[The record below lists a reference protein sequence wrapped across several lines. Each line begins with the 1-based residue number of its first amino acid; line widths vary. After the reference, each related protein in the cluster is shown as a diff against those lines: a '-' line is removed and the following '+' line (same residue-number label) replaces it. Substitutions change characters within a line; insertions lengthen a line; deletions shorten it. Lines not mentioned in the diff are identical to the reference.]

1 MAKAP
6 TLSRLT
12 GLAARL
18 LRDRSGNTLAMI
30 AASLVPLLAMV
41 GGGIDMG
48 RSYLS
53 ETRLQQACD
62 AGVLA
67 TRKKLGSAVV
77 VGGVVPADAAAVGN
91 RFFSNNFADG
101 SYGTT
106 DRTFAMTLEEDFSI
120 SGAATVTVPTT
131 IMNLFGYAQVAVS
144 VNCEASLNFSNTDIM
159 FALDTTGSM
168 NTTNPDDSEPRID
181 VLKGVVRSFHTQ
193 LEGSKGPGIRLRYG
207 FVPFSTNVNVG
218 GLLEDEWVV
227 DDWTYQSREDYG
239 STPGELSS
247 HTYDEN
253 WVEKSGTNLYKL
265 QGVYGATKHTAANE
279 SGSDYWSCDTAPPAS
294 TANTVY
300 TLISSTSEPYPGPP
314 AGTKTINHYRSV
326 TNGVSYWVEQ
336 SGASCRVHQVT
347 YTNYTAEFD
356 QVTIPYTRTVAQY
369 RYAPLAKDVRGWRS
383 QTSGCIEERST
394 YEIDDYDDVDFT
406 RALDLDIDTVPTA
419 GNPDTQ
425 WRPQYPGVIYERSLP
440 WWGNGTFTVA
450 PVVTTDSDFFK
461 AEWIPAMVACP
472 TAARK
477 LDEMDSAQLNGYL
490 GTITASGTTY
500 PDIGMI
506 WGARLISPT
515 GLFAAENGDV
525 DSKTTS
531 RHIIFLT
538 DGQTESYDIAYGAY
552 GVEPLDRRRWS
563 PTSPISLNDT
573 VEKRFSVA
581 CAEAKRRNITVWVI
595 GFGTTLNTAMT
606 ECAGPGHFF
615 EATDAATLQDVFSKI
630 AAQMGDLRIS
640 R

>member
-1 MAKAP
+1 MANAP
-6 TLSRLT
+6 IISQLS
-12 GLAARL
+12 GFAARL
-18 LRDRSGNTLAMI
+18 LRDRSGNTLAMM
-30 AASLVPLLAMV
+30 AAALVPLLAMV

-53 ETRLQQACD
+53 QTRLQQACD

-67 TRKKLGSAVV
+67 ARKKLGSEVV
-77 VGGVVPADAAAVGN
+77 ANGLIPADTATVGN

-106 DRTFAMTLEEDFSI
+106 ERTFAMALEDDFSI
-120 SGAATVTVPTT
+120 TGVATVTVPTT
-131 IMNLFGYAQVAVS
+131 IMNLFGYTEMPLTAK
-144 VNCEASLNFSNTDIM
+144 CEASLNFSNTDIM

-168 NTTNPDDSEPRID
+168 NTTNENDSEPRIA

-193 LEGSKGPGIRLRYG
+193 LEGSKGPGTRLRYG

-218 GLLEDEWVV
+218 ALLENEWVV
-227 DDWTYQSREDYG
+227 DNWTYQSREDYG
-239 STPGELSS
+239 TTPGELSTHS
-247 HTYDEN
+247 YTEN
-253 WVEKSGTNLYKL
+253 WVEKSGTNKYKL
-265 QGVYGATKHTAANE
+265 KDTYAATKHTAADE
-279 SGSDYWSCDTAPPAS
+279 SETDYWSCDTAPPPS
-294 TANTVY
+294 TVSTVY
-300 TLISSTSEPYPGPP
+300 TLLASTSEPYPGPP
-314 AGTKTINHYRSV
+314 AGTKTIDHYRSV
-326 TNGVSYWVEQ
+326 TTGIAYWVEL
-336 SGASCRVHQVT
+336 SGSVCRVHEWT
-347 YTNYTAEFD
+347 YTAYTAEYD
-356 QVTIPYTRTVAQY
+356 WITIPFTRTYAQY

-419 GNPDTQ
+419 GDSDTQ
-425 WRPQYPGVIYERSLP
+425 WRPQYPGVIYERSLN
-440 WWGNGTFTVA
+440 WQGAGSFTSD
-450 PVVTTDSDFFK
+450 PVVTTNGGFFK
-461 AEWIPAMVACP
+461 AEWIPSMTACP

-477 LDEMDSAQLNGYL
+477 LAELDSAQLNTYL

-515 GLFAAENGDV
+515 GLFADENVDV
-525 DSKTTS
+525 DAKTTS

-552 GVEPLDRRRWS
+552 GVEPLDQRRWNPS
-563 PTSPISLNDT
+563 SAISLNDT

-581 CAEAKRRNITVWVI
+581 CAEARRRNITVWVI
-595 GFGTTLNTAMT
+595 GFGTTLTPAMT
-606 ECAGPGHFF
+606 ECAGPGHYF
-615 EATDAATLQDVFSKI
+615 EAADAATLQDVFSKI

-640 R
+640 K